1 LWLLASGRRWMTPL
15 SCFGQNRC
23 GSHDPGEAPVLSL
36 PEASSLAQLAEGIGN
51 NVSVFS
57 SVYRSAVVVAVLLA
71 GLAPLR
77 ALDPRRAPHQ
87 YGCDEWT
94 VADGLPNNVIRA
106 IVQTRDG
113 YLWVGTP
120 EGLARF
126 DGVHFVAYD
135 RNLVPEL
142 KNSVVY
148 GLGEDTEGTLWIGT
162 SANGLAAYRDGRFR
176 RLDFPPGTPSAT
188 VRGFVL
194 DASNRMLVVTG
205 ADLWHFSGGRGERL
219 GLPADLRPNGIRTA
233 WCNPAD
239 GSLWV
244 LGRRV
249 LQVQGGMIA
258 SRGIQDGLPHAQAMA
273 AVACPEGGF
282 WIATPAGIGHVV
294 AGRLTRLLT
303 VADGLPTTAVNA
315 LLVDR
320 DGSLWIASAG
330 GLCRFADGRIEPVPN
345 RAGEPLDEQF
355 CLLEDREGNIW
366 SGGRRGLIRLKEAVA
381 TSISRRD
388 GLMSSS
394 ALCLLRARDGS
405 AWVGMVGGGLS
416 HIVGGRMTTLRQSD
430 GMAEDTVSVL
440 AEAEDGAIW
449 IAHPTFGLEVLR
461 GGRLEPVPME
471 GRPASIRAMVG
482 GPDGTMWVGF
492 APSGLKRFGPAGW
505 ADEPVPGHNA
515 PVSFLHFDRDGS
527 LWLGDKS
534 GFVARRG
541 PDGWRTVLPG
551 NDTSIRG
558 AVGMLEDETGT
569 FWVATADVPLRRI
582 CGGQVDTVPYP
593 LDLAGRPFAIAQ
605 LGDSLW
611 LTTSKGLLCM
621 RRAAIV
627 DALSRQTGAV
637 DFAFYRDSD
646 GLPAGGP
653 IDSGFPNSLVTAEGT
668 AWFPMATG
676 VAVVD
681 PARIRSNGVPPPVRI
696 EAVEVKG
703 RLVQAGLDRL
713 PRGLSEMRFHFTA
726 LSFTAPERVR
736 FRYRLVGQDSD
747 WVDGGNQ
754 REALYAGL
762 QPGYYRFE
770 VTACNNDGV
779 WSPDIASV
787 EFEIP
792 PLLWQTVWFWIVAA
806 AAATLAVWGLVG
818 WRTRFLRHREQL
830 LTEMVRHRTRDLEA
844 AKDAAEA
851 ANRAKSEFVANI
863 SHEIRTP
870 MNGVLGMTDLALSLS
885 DNDEQRGYLRTV
897 RASGEALMTII
908 DDILDFSKIESGKLA
923 LDPTEFDLHA
933 CVEFAVETVAHRASA
948 KALEL
953 TLFIAPDTPQ
963 AVVGDEGRLRQVL
976 INLLGNAIK
985 FTAAGE
991 VVVRVSP
998 APQRE
1003 GGAADLVQFVVT
1015 DTGIGI
1021 PRHRLEAIFQP
1032 FEQADNSM
1040 TRTYGGTGL
1049 GLAIARRLVH
1059 LMGGRIWVE
1068 SEEGRGSR
1076 FSFTAKLTRI
1086 EFDMAAAEDAMRE
1099 DWLAG
1104 APLLVVDDNE
1114 SSRTQLGELAREL
1127 GAAPALAAGAEEA
1140 VALAH
1145 GRIERGEPPFAFVL
1159 VDAEMP
1165 GRHGYEVVGDLRR
1178 LAGYEKLPMTI
1189 LHTITQVPVP
1199 DQYAGLCGGGCLRK
1213 PATKSKLVERLRQAR
1228 RARESGAEK

>member
-1 LWLLASGRRWMTPL
+1 MS
-15 SCFGQNRC
+15 
-23 GSHDPGEAPVLSL
+23 VLS
-36 PEASSLAQLAEGIGN
+36 
-51 NVSVFS
+51 SVC
-57 SVYRSAVVVAVLLA
+57 RCAVVVAGLLA
-71 GLAPLR
+71 GLAPLC
-77 ALDPRRAPHQ
+77 ALDPRRAPRE

-126 DGVHFVAYD
+126 DGAHFVAYD

-162 SANGLAAYRDGRFR
+162 SANGLATYRDGRFR
-176 RLDFPPGTPSAT
+176 RLDFPPQTASAT
-188 VRGFVL
+188 VRGFLL

-205 ADLWHFSGGRGERL
+205 ADLWRFSEDRGERL
-219 GLPADLRPNGIRTA
+219 GLPADLRPNGVRSA
-233 WCNPAD
+233 WCNPSD

-258 SRGIQDGLPHAQAMA
+258 TRGTQDGLPHAQAMA
-273 AVACPEGGF
+273 ATACPEGGF
-282 WIATPAGIGHVV
+282 WIATPAGIGRVV
-294 AGRLTRLLT
+294 AGRLARLLT

-320 DGSLWIASAG
+320 DRSLWIASAG

-345 RAGEPLDEQF
+345 RAGEPLDEHF

-366 SGGRRGLIRLKEAVA
+366 SGGRRGLIRLKDAVA
-381 TSISRRD
+381 TGISRRD

-416 HIVGGRMTTLRQSD
+416 HLVGGRTTTLRQSD

-440 AEAEDGAIW
+440 AEAADGAIW
-449 IAHPTFGLEVLR
+449 IAHPTSGLEVLR

-471 GRPASIRAMVG
+471 GRLASIRAMVG

-505 ADEPVPGHNA
+505 TDESVPAHNA
-515 PVSFLHFDRDGS
+515 PVSFLHFDRDGF

-534 GFVARRG
+534 GLVARRG

-558 AVGMLEDETGT
+558 AVGMLEDEDGT

-582 CGGQVDTVPYP
+582 SGGRVDTVPYP
-593 LDLAGRPFAIAQ
+593 LDLAGRPFALAQ

-611 LTTSKGLLCM
+611 MTTSKGLLRM

-627 DALSRQTGAV
+627 DALSRQAGTV

-703 RLVQAGLDRL
+703 RRLAPAGLGRL
-713 PRGLSEMRFHFTA
+713 PRGLSEIRFHFTA

-747 WVDGGNQ
+747 WVDGGNR

-762 QPGYYRFE
+762 QPGHYRFE

-779 WSPDIASV
+779 WSLDVAAV

-792 PLLWQTVWFWIVAA
+792 PLFRQTVWFWICCAA
-806 AAATLAVWGLVG
+806 AAGLAVWGLVG
-818 WRTRFLRHREQL
+818 WRTRYLRRREQA

-844 AKDAAEA
+844 AKNAAEA
-851 ANRAKSEFVANI
+851 ASRAKSEFVANI

-885 DNDEQRGYLRTV
+885 ENEEQRGYLRTV

-908 DDILDFSKIESGKLA
+908 DDILDFSKIESGKFA

-948 KALEL
+948 KGLEL
-953 TLFIAPDTPQ
+953 TLAIEPGTPQ
-963 AVVGDEGRLRQVL
+963 LVVGDQGRLRQVL

-985 FTAAGE
+985 FTAHGE
-991 VVVRVSP
+991 VVVRV
-998 APQRE
+998 APVPP
-1003 GGAADLVQFVVT
+1003 GDGADLVRFTVA

-1021 PRHRLEAIFQP
+1021 PKHRFEAIFES

-1049 GLAIARRLVH
+1049 GLAIARRLVQ
-1059 LMGGRIWVE
+1059 LMDGRIWVE
-1068 SEEGRGSR
+1068 SEEGRGSL
-1076 FSFTAKLTRI
+1076 FGFTAKLPRI
-1086 EFDMAAAEDAMRE
+1086 ELPPELSPTQEDG
-1099 DWLAG
+1099 LAG
-1104 APLLVVDDNE
+1104 AALLVVDDNE
-1114 SSRTQLGELAREL
+1114 TGRTQLAALAREL
-1127 GAAPALAAGAEEA
+1127 GCAPAPAASGDEA
-1140 VALAH
+1140 VALAQ
-1145 GRIERGEPPFAFVL
+1145 GRRERGEPPFAFVL
-1159 VDAEMP
+1159 VDADMP
-1165 GRHGYEVVGDLRR
+1165 GRDGYATISELRRIPGYER
-1178 LAGYEKLPMTI
+1178 LPMTI
-1189 LHTITQVPVP
+1189 LHTITHVPAP
-1199 DQYAGLCGGGCLRK
+1199 EQFAALMGGGSLRK
-1213 PATKSKLVERLRQAR
+1213 PVTKAKLHERLRQV
-1228 RARESGAEK
+1228 RAER